1 MHHNSGYDSNMT
13 PPANLCPYVLI
24 AYICGFDGKKEL
36 MDEVKLNWI
45 DAKDEDCFQWVKNR
59 EEVINSM
66 QNNTTNSMQ
75 HSLILIHLFG

>member
-1 MHHNSGYDSNMT
+1 MT

-24 AYICGFDGKKEL
+24 PYICGFDGGKEL

-59 EEVINSM
+59 EEVINFM

-75 HSLILIHLFG
+75 YSLRLICLF